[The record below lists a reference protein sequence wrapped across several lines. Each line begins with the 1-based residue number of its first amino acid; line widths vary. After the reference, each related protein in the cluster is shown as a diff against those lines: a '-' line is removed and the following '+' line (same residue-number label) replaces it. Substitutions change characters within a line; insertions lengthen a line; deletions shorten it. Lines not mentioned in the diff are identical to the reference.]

1 MPGHPTVMAW
11 LFHPLLLLI
20 ANSTSSELAAQV
32 QFLKAENAL
41 LRARLGQRVRL
52 TDDEKRLLV
61 QLGTAV
67 GKGIKAVLTVV
78 SYKTFRV
85 WVRQFDSSTAAV
97 PARGKGGRPRIRQ
110 DVRELVLRLASENA
124 TWGYTR
130 ILGEIRK
137 LRITGICRSTVVN
150 ILRENGLDPKTDA
163 TKGTWADFLKA
174 HATGL
179 WQCDFFSKHVITP
192 DGVRQCF
199 VLAFLHVQS
208 RRVYLSPCTFNPNPA
223 WTAQQA
229 ERFLADA
236 QEKDLPVAI
245 VLRDRDSNY
254 GRGDGGFDDVL
265 RRNGAEGRMLPV
277 CSPNT
282 NAYVERFIQAVQHE
296 CLDQFIAFGTE
307 HLDLLCREYAE
318 HYLHERPHQGL
329 GNRVPLGDLNEL
341 PTTGP
346 IRCHER
352 LGGVLK
358 HYFREAA

>member
-1 MPGHPTVMAW
+1 MPRHLIAMAW

-20 ANSTSSELAAQV
+20 ANSTRSELAGQIE
-32 QFLKAENAL
+32 FLKAENAI
-41 LRARLGQRVRL
+41 LRARLGRQVRL
-52 TDDEKRLLV
+52 TGAEKQLLV
-61 QLGTAV
+61 RLGTAV

-85 WVRQFDSSTAAV
+85 WIRQFDPATAAV
-97 PARGKGGRPRIRQ
+97 PARGKGGRPRVRQ
-110 DVRELVLRLASENA
+110 DVRDLVLRLARENA
-124 TWGYTR
+124 GWGYTR

-163 TKGTWADFLKA
+163 THGTWADFLKA
-174 HATGL
+174 HAVGL

-229 ERFLADA
+229 ERFVADA
-236 QEKDLPVAI
+236 KEKDLPVAM

-254 GRGDGGFDDVL
+254 GHGFDGVL
-265 RRNGAEGRMLPV
+265 GQSGAEARVLPV
-277 CSPNT
+277 RSPNT
-282 NAYVERFIQAVQHE
+282 NAYVERFVQTVQQE
-296 CLDQFIAFGTE
+296 CLDQFIAFGIE
-307 HLDLLCREYAE
+307 HLDLLCREYAK
-318 HYLHERPHQGL
+318 HYHYERPHQGL
-329 GNRVPLGDLNEL
+329 GNRVPLGDLNES
-341 PTTGP
+341 PTTGS